1 MKLNTNLRFLEFGVI
16 TRRSI
21 HDFEWLL
28 FFQFQYWWYM
38 FYYYWGTSSK
48 YIAKNTQFL
57 FRGNLL
63 MQLTQRSA
71 TRLHYYKKNFL
82 KIWLVIPKILKIL
95 NIGSKINS
103 VARISYFNPVNKEL
117 SFFWTQS
124 ELFTSSTSL
133 LSYERHFWKQR
144 HFKRC
149 MCFLR
154 KDILGGALEVYVE
167 DMNV

>member
-16 TRRSI
+16 TRWSI

-57 FRGNLL
+57 FRDNLL

-117 SFFWTQS
+117 SFFF
-124 ELFTSSTSL
+124 ELS
-133 LSYERHFWKQR
+133 LSYSHLQHLYYPTNGIFENSGIS
-144 HFKRC
+144 
-149 MCFLR
+149 
-154 KDILGGALEVYVE
+154 KDACVFCAKIYLVE
-167 DMNV
+167 L